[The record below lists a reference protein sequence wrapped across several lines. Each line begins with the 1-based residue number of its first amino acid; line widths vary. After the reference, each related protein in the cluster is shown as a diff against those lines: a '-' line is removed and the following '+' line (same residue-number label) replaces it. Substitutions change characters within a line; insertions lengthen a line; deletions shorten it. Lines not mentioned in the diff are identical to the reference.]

1 MTKNK
6 LDLIFKSYDIRGV
19 YGDSIDQDIA
29 YKIGKAFAEFV
40 TDDTIIVGHDGRVS
54 NIEMLDAFTSG
65 IKSIN
70 KEIIY
75 VGLAPTDTVY
85 SLSGL
90 LKKPGA
96 IITASHN
103 PKNYNGLKLCN
114 AGAIPIGENSGL
126 MDIKKLADRDVEIR
140 IEKFKINDKYLGN
153 EYYEHLKNLVSPESI
168 SQKLNFGIDGG
179 NGVFGAVFDTLNNI
193 YKFNVKS
200 IYLEVDGNFPN
211 HPADPSD
218 ESNLTDLKNLVIDN
232 DLDFG
237 IAFDGDADRGV
248 FIDNLGRVISGSM
261 MTVLISEFL
270 SSQKNEF
277 RVVHNVNVSP
287 HALKMMKN
295 NNIELY
301 KCKVGHSN
309 IKKMM
314 RDVDADFGGEHSA
327 HFYYRDN
334 FYADSAILTLLIFM
348 KLLSSNKGKLS
359 SIIDKYNFPP
369 SSGEINFSV
378 EDINE
383 SISKIESIFEGEFD
397 QTDGLSCLHRN
408 FWFNVRGSN
417 TENKLRINVEA
428 DTQEILDQVLEK
440 ISSSIKL

>member
-19 YGDSIDQDIA
+19 YGESIDQGIA

-40 TDDTIIVGHDGRVS
+40 LDETIIVGHDGRVS

-70 KEIIY
+70 KKIIY
-75 VGLAPTDTVY
+75 AGLVPTDIVY

-90 LKKPGA
+90 LNKPGA

-114 AGAIPIGENSGL
+114 AGAVPIGENSGL
-126 MDIKKLADRDVEIR
+126 KDIKTLAD
-140 IEKFKINDKYLGN
+140 IEVNVNIEELQNNDKN
-153 EYYEHLKNLVSPESI
+153 IVEKYYEHLKNLVSPESI
-168 SQKLNFGIDGG
+168 SQKLAFGIDGG
-179 NGVFGAVFDTLNNI
+179 NGVFGAVFDNLNNI
-193 YKFNVKS
+193 YKFNTKS

-218 ESNLTDLKNLVIDN
+218 ENNLTDLKKLVVDN
-232 DLDFG
+232 NLDFG

-248 FIDNLGRVISGSM
+248 FIDDLGRVISGSM

-270 SSQKNEF
+270 SSKDTQFK
-277 RVVHNVNVSP
+277 VVHNINVSP
-287 HALKMMKN
+287 HALKMMKDK
-295 NNIELY
+295 NIELY

-314 RDVDADFGGEHSA
+314 RDVDANFGGEHSA
-327 HFYYRDN
+327 HFYYKDN

-348 KLLSSNKGKLS
+348 KMLSENNHSIS

-369 SSGEINFSV
+369 SSGEINFVV
-378 EDINE
+378 EDIE
-383 SISKIESIFEGEFD
+383 SSIDKIKNIFDGEFD
-397 QTDGLSCLHRN
+397 NTDGLSCLNSN

-417 TENKLRINVEA
+417 TESKLRINIEA
-428 DTQEILDQVLEK
+428 DNQEILEQVLEK
-440 ISSSIKL
+440 LSSSI

>member
-19 YGDSIDQDIA
+19 YGESLDQDIA

-40 TDDTIIVGHDGRVS
+40 IDDTIIVGHDGRVS
-54 NIEMLDAFTSG
+54 NIEMLNAFTSG

-75 VGLAPTDTVY
+75 VGLVPTDIVY

-90 LKKPGA
+90 LNKPGA

-126 MDIKKLADRDVEIR
+126 KDIKKLADTNIDIHVEEFEIN
-140 IEKFKINDKYLGN
+140 EKYEVD
-153 EYYEHLKNLVSPESI
+153 EYYEHLKKLVSPESI

-179 NGVFGAVFDTLNNI
+179 NGVFGAVFDSLNNI
-193 YKFNVKS
+193 YKFNAKS
-200 IYLEVDGNFPN
+200 IYLKVDGNFPN
-211 HPADPSD
+211 HPADPSE
-218 ESNLTDLKNLVIDN
+218 ESNLTDLKKLVVDN

-248 FIDNLGRVISGSM
+248 FIDDLGRVVSGSM
-261 MTVLISEFL
+261 MTVLIAKFL
-270 SSQKNEF
+270 SSQNSEF
-277 RVVHNVNVSP
+277 KVVHNVNVSP
-287 HALKMMKN
+287 HALKMMKDN
-295 NNIELY
+295 NVELY
-301 KCKVGHSN
+301 KSKVGHSN

-327 HFYYRDN
+327 HFYYREN
-334 FYADSAILTLLIFM
+334 FYADSAILTLLTFM
-348 KLLSSNKGKLS
+348 KMLSKNEEKIS
-359 SIIDKYNFPP
+359 SLIDDYNFPP
-369 SSGEINFSV
+369 SSGEINFAVDDVNKS
-378 EDINE
+378 IN
-383 SISKIESIFEGEFD
+383 KIESIFEGEFD
-397 QTDGLSCLHRN
+397 KTDGLSCLDSN

-440 ISSSIKL
+440 ISSSI

>member
-6 LDLIFKSYDIRGV
+6 LDLIFKSYDIRGI
-19 YGDSIDQDIA
+19 YGDSIDQHVA

-75 VGLAPTDTVY
+75 AGLVPTDIVY

-103 PKNYNGLKLCN
+103 PKNYNGFKLCN

-126 MDIKKLADRDVEIR
+126 KDIKKLANTNDEVH
-140 IEKFKINDKYLGN
+140 IEKFQNNDKYIVSK
-153 EYYEHLKNLVSPESI
+153 YFEHLENLVSPASI
-168 SQKLNFGIDGG
+168 AQKLNFGIDGG
-179 NGVFGAVFDTLNNI
+179 NGVFGAVFDSLNNI
-193 YKFNVKS
+193 YKFNTKS

-218 ESNLTDLKNLVIDN
+218 ETNLTDLKKLVVDN

-248 FIDNLGRVISGSM
+248 FIDDLGRVISGSM
-261 MTVLISEFL
+261 MTVLIAEFL
-270 SSQKNEF
+270 SSQNTEF
-277 RVVHNVNVSP
+277 KVVHNVNVSP
-287 HALKMMKN
+287 HALKVMKD

-348 KLLSSNKGKLS
+348 KMLSENKNKIS
-359 SIIDKYNFPP
+359 SVIDNYNFPP
-369 SSGEINFSV
+369 SSGEVNFAV
-378 EDINE
+378 EDIDSAIN
-383 SISKIESIFEGEFD
+383 KIESIFEGEFD
-397 QTDGLSCLHRN
+397 KTDGLSCLHSD

-417 TENKLRINVEA
+417 TETKLRINVEA
-428 DTQEILDQVLEK
+428 DTQEILEQVLEK
-440 ISSSIKL
+440 ISISIQL

>member
-19 YGDSIDQDIA
+19 FGDSIDQDIV
-29 YKIGKAFAEFV
+29 YKIGKAFAEFI
-40 TDDTIIVGHDGRVS
+40 TDDTIIVGHDGRIS

-70 KEIIY
+70 KEIMYI
-75 VGLAPTDTVY
+75 GLVPTDVVY

-126 MDIKKLADRDVEIR
+126 KDIKKLADTNNEIY
-140 IEKFKINDKYLGN
+140 IEKFQDNDKYVFS

-179 NGVFGAVFDTLNNI
+179 NGVFGAIFDSLNDI

-218 ESNLTDLKNLVIDN
+218 ESNLTDLKNLVVDN
-232 DLDFG
+232 GLDFG

-248 FIDNLGRVISGSM
+248 FIDDLGRVISGSM
-261 MTVLISEFL
+261 MTVLIAEFL
-270 SSQKNEF
+270 SSQKKEF

-287 HALKMMKN
+287 HALNMMKN
-295 NNIELY
+295 NNVELH

-327 HFYYRDN
+327 HFYYRNN

-348 KLLSSNKGKLS
+348 KMLSKNKKKIS
-359 SIIDKYNFPP
+359 SVIDYYNFPP
-369 SSGEINFSV
+369 CSGEINFVV
-378 EDINE
+378 EDVNR

-397 QTDGLSCLHRN
+397 KTDGLSCLHQN

-417 TENKLRINVEA
+417 TENKLRVNVEA
-428 DTQEILDQVLEK
+428 VTQEILDQVLKK
-440 ISSSIKL
+440 ISSSI

>member
-19 YGDSIDQDIA
+19 FGDSIDQDIV
-29 YKIGKAFAEFV
+29 YKIGKAFAEFI
-40 TDDTIIVGHDGRVS
+40 TGDTIIIGHDGRIS
-54 NIEMLDAFTSG
+54 NIKMLDAFTSG

-75 VGLAPTDTVY
+75 IGLVPTDVVY

-126 MDIKKLADRDVEIR
+126 KDIKKLADTNNEIY
-140 IEKFKINDKYLGN
+140 IEKFQNNDKYVFS

-179 NGVFGAVFDTLNNI
+179 NGVFGAIFDSLNDI

-218 ESNLTDLKNLVIDN
+218 ESNLTDLKNLVVDN

-248 FIDNLGRVISGSM
+248 FIDDLGRVISGSM
-261 MTVLISEFL
+261 MTVLITEFL
-270 SSQKNEF
+270 SSQKKEF

-287 HALKMMKN
+287 HALNMMKN
-295 NNIELY
+295 NNVELH

-327 HFYYRDN
+327 HFYYRNN

-348 KLLSSNKGKLS
+348 KMLSKNKKKIS
-359 SIIDKYNFPP
+359 SVIDNYNFPP
-369 SSGEINFSV
+369 CSGEINFVV
-378 EDINE
+378 EDVNRSIN
-383 SISKIESIFEGEFD
+383 KIESIFEGEFD
-397 QTDGLSCLHRN
+397 KTDGLSCLHQN

-428 DTQEILDQVLEK
+428 VTQEILDQVLEK
-440 ISSSIKL
+440 ISSSI

>member
-6 LDLIFKSYDIRGV
+6 LDLIFKSYDIRGI
-19 YGDSIDQDIA
+19 YGDSIDQHVA

-75 VGLAPTDTVY
+75 AGLVPTDIVY

-126 MDIKKLADRDVEIR
+126 KDIKKLANTNDEVH
-140 IEKFKINDKYLGN
+140 IEKFQNNDKYIVSK
-153 EYYEHLKNLVSPESI
+153 YFEHLENLVSPASI

-179 NGVFGAVFDTLNNI
+179 NGVFGAVFDSLNNI
-193 YKFNVKS
+193 YKFNTKS

-218 ESNLTDLKNLVIDN
+218 ETNLTDLKKLVVDN

-248 FIDNLGRVISGSM
+248 FIDDLGRVISGSM
-261 MTVLISEFL
+261 MTVLIAEFL
-270 SSQKNEF
+270 SSQNTEF
-277 RVVHNVNVSP
+277 KVVHNVNVSP
-287 HALKMMKN
+287 HALKMMKD

-348 KLLSSNKGKLS
+348 KMLSENKNKIS
-359 SIIDKYNFPP
+359 SVIDNYNFPP
-369 SSGEINFSV
+369 SSGEVNFAV
-378 EDINE
+378 EDIDSAIN
-383 SISKIESIFEGEFD
+383 KIESIFEGEFD
-397 QTDGLSCLHRN
+397 KTDGLSYLHSD

-417 TENKLRINVEA
+417 TETKLRINVEA

-440 ISSSIKL
+440 ISSSI

>member
-19 YGDSIDQDIA
+19 YGESLDQDIA

-40 TDDTIIVGHDGRVS
+40 ADDTIIVGHDGRVS
-54 NIEMLDAFTSG
+54 NIEMLNAFTSG

-75 VGLAPTDTVY
+75 VGLVPTDIVY

-90 LKKPGA
+90 LNKPGA

-126 MDIKKLADRDVEIR
+126 KDIKKLADTNIDIYVE
-140 IEKFKINDKYLGN
+140 EFEINDKYEVD
-153 EYYEHLKNLVSPESI
+153 EYYEHLKKLVSPESI

-179 NGVFGAVFDTLNNI
+179 NGVFGAVFDSLNNI
-193 YKFNVKS
+193 YKFNAKS
-200 IYLEVDGNFPN
+200 IYLKVDGNFPN
-211 HPADPSD
+211 HPADPSE
-218 ESNLTDLKNLVIDN
+218 ESNLTDLKKLVVDN

-248 FIDNLGRVISGSM
+248 FIDDLGRVVSGSM
-261 MTVLISEFL
+261 MTVLIAKFL
-270 SSQKNEF
+270 SSQNSEF
-277 RVVHNVNVSP
+277 KVVHNVNVSP
-287 HALKMMKN
+287 HALKMMKDN
-295 NNIELY
+295 NVELY
-301 KCKVGHSN
+301 KSKVGHSN

-327 HFYYRDN
+327 HFYYREN
-334 FYADSAILTLLIFM
+334 FYADSAILTLLTFM
-348 KLLSSNKGKLS
+348 KMLSKNEEKIS
-359 SIIDKYNFPP
+359 SLIDDYNFPP
-369 SSGEINFSV
+369 SSGEINFAV
-378 EDINE
+378 DDINK
-383 SISKIESIFEGEFD
+383 SINKIESIFEGEFD
-397 QTDGLSCLHRN
+397 KTDGLSYLDSN

-440 ISSSIKL
+440 ISSSI

>member
-40 TDDTIIVGHDGRVS
+40 TDDAIIVGHDGRVS

-65 IKSIN
+65 IKSLN

-75 VGLAPTDTVY
+75 VGLVPTDIVY

-90 LKKPGA
+90 LNKPGA

-126 MDIKKLADRDVEIR
+126 KDIKKLANTNIDIYVE
-140 IEKFKINDKYLGN
+140 EFENNDKYEVS
-153 EYYEHLKNLVSPESI
+153 EYYEHLKKLVSPESI

-334 FYADSAILTLLIFM
+334 FYADSAILTLLTFM
-348 KLLSSNKGKLS
+348 KMLSKNKEKIS
-359 SIIDKYNFPP
+359 SVIDDYNFPP
-369 SSGEINFSV
+369 SSGEINFAV
-378 EDINE
+378 EDVNKSIN
-383 SISKIESIFEGEFD
+383 KIESIFEGEFD
-397 QTDGLSCLHRN
+397 KTDGLSCLDSN
-408 FWFNVRGSN
+408 FWFNIRGSN

-440 ISSSIKL
+440 ISSSI

>member
-6 LDLIFKSYDIRGV
+6 LDLIFKSYDIRGI
-19 YGDSIDQDIA
+19 YGDSIDQHVA

-75 VGLAPTDTVY
+75 AGLVPTDIVY

-114 AGAIPIGENSGL
+114 AGAIPIGEDSGL
-126 MDIKKLADRDVEIR
+126 KDIKKLANTNDEVH
-140 IEKFKINDKYLGN
+140 IEKFQNNDKYIVSK
-153 EYYEHLKNLVSPESI
+153 YFEHLENLVSPASI

-179 NGVFGAVFDTLNNI
+179 NGVFGAVFDSLNNI
-193 YKFNVKS
+193 YKFNTKS

-218 ESNLTDLKNLVIDN
+218 ETNLTDLKKLVVDN

-248 FIDNLGRVISGSM
+248 FIDDLGRVISGSM
-261 MTVLISEFL
+261 MTVLIAEFL
-270 SSQKNEF
+270 SSQNTEF
-277 RVVHNVNVSP
+277 KVVHNVNVSP
-287 HALKMMKN
+287 HALKMMKD

-348 KLLSSNKGKLS
+348 KMLSENKNKIS
-359 SIIDKYNFPP
+359 SVIDSYDFPP
-369 SSGEINFSV
+369 SSGEVNFAV
-378 EDINE
+378 EDIDSAIN
-383 SISKIESIFEGEFD
+383 KIESIFEGEFD
-397 QTDGLSCLHRN
+397 KTDGLSCLHSD

-417 TENKLRINVEA
+417 TETKLRINVEA
-428 DTQEILDQVLEK
+428 DTQEILEQVLEK
-440 ISSSIKL
+440 ISISIQL

>member
-6 LDLIFKSYDIRGV
+6 LDLIFKSYDIRGI
-19 YGDSIDQDIA
+19 YGDSIDQEIA

-40 TDDTIIVGHDGRVS
+40 SDDTIIVGHDGRIS

-65 IKSIN
+65 IKSTN

-75 VGLAPTDTVY
+75 VGLVPTDTVY

-126 MDIKKLADRDVEIR
+126 MDIKKLADRNVEIR
-140 IEKFKINDKYLGN
+140 IEKFKINDKHLGN

-270 SSQKNEF
+270 STQKNQF

-348 KLLSSNKGKLS
+348 KLLSNNKDKLS
-359 SIIDKYNFPP
+359 LIIDNYNFPP

-440 ISSSIKL
+440 ISSSI

>member
-6 LDLIFKSYDIRGV
+6 LDLIFKSYDIRGI
-19 YGDSIDQDIA
+19 YGDSIDQHVA

-75 VGLAPTDTVY
+75 AGLVPTDIVY

-114 AGAIPIGENSGL
+114 TGAIPIGENSGL
-126 MDIKKLADRDVEIR
+126 KDIKKLANTNDEVH
-140 IEKFKINDKYLGN
+140 IEKFQNNDKYIVSK
-153 EYYEHLKNLVSPESI
+153 YFEHLENLVSPASI

-179 NGVFGAVFDTLNNI
+179 NGVFGAVFDSLNNI
-193 YKFNVKS
+193 YKFNTKS

-218 ESNLTDLKNLVIDN
+218 ETNLTDLKKLVVDN

-248 FIDNLGRVISGSM
+248 FIDDLGRVISGSM
-261 MTVLISEFL
+261 MTVLIAEFL
-270 SSQKNEF
+270 SSQNTEF
-277 RVVHNVNVSP
+277 KVVHNVNVSP
-287 HALKMMKN
+287 HALKMMKD

-348 KLLSSNKGKLS
+348 KMLSENKNKIS
-359 SIIDKYNFPP
+359 SVIDSYDFPP
-369 SSGEINFSV
+369 SSGEVNFAV
-378 EDINE
+378 EDIDSAIN
-383 SISKIESIFEGEFD
+383 KIESIFEGEFD
-397 QTDGLSCLHRN
+397 KTDGLSCLHSD

-417 TENKLRINVEA
+417 TETKLRINVEA
-428 DTQEILDQVLEK
+428 DTQEILEQVLEK
-440 ISSSIKL
+440 ISISI

>member
-19 YGDSIDQDIA
+19 YGDTIDQDIA
-29 YKIGKAFAEFV
+29 YKIGKAFAKFV
-40 TDDTIIVGHDGRVS
+40 SDDTIIVGHDGRIS
-54 NIEMLDAFTSG
+54 NIDMLDAFTSG

-75 VGLAPTDTVY
+75 AGLVPTDIVY

-114 AGAIPIGENSGL
+114 AGAVPIGENSGL
-126 MDIKKLADRDVEIR
+126 KDIKKLAD
-140 IEKFKINDKYLGN
+140 INDEIYIEEFQNNEKYIVGD
-153 EYYEHLKNLVSPESI
+153 YYEHLKNLVSPESI

-179 NGVFGAVFDTLNNI
+179 NGVFGAIFDSLNNI
-193 YKFNVKS
+193 YKFNAKS
-200 IYLEVDGNFPN
+200 IYLEVDGHFPN

-218 ESNLTDLKNLVIDN
+218 ETNLIDLKKLVADN

-248 FIDNLGRVISGSM
+248 FIDDLGRVISGSM
-261 MTVLISEFL
+261 MTVLIAEFL
-270 SSQKNEF
+270 SSQKTQF
-277 RVVHNVNVSP
+277 KVVHNVNVSP

-314 RDVDADFGGEHSA
+314 REVDADFGGEHSA

-348 KLLSSNKGKLS
+348 KMLSENKKKIS
-359 SIIDKYNFPP
+359 SIIDNYNFPP
-369 SSGEINFSV
+369 SSGEVNFDV
-378 EDINE
+378 EDINS
-383 SISKIESIFEGEFD
+383 SINKIERIFEGKFD
-397 QTDGLSCLHRN
+397 KTDGLSCFHSN

-417 TENKLRINVEA
+417 TETKLRINVEA

-440 ISSSIKL
+440 ISSSI

>member
-19 YGDSIDQDIA
+19 YGESIDQDIA

-40 TDDTIIVGHDGRVS
+40 IDDTIIVGHDGRVS

-75 VGLAPTDTVY
+75 VGLVPTDIVY

-90 LKKPGA
+90 LNKPGA

-126 MDIKKLADRDVEIR
+126 KDIKQLADTNIDIHVE
-140 IEKFKINDKYLGN
+140 EFENNDKYEVS
-153 EYYEHLKNLVSPESI
+153 EYFEHLKKLVSPESI
-168 SQKLNFGIDGG
+168 SQKLKFGIDGG
-179 NGVFGAVFDTLNNI
+179 NGVFGAVFDSLNNI
-193 YKFNVKS
+193 YKFNAKS
-200 IYLEVDGNFPN
+200 IYLKVDGNFPN
-211 HPADPSD
+211 HPADPSE
-218 ESNLTDLKNLVIDN
+218 ESNLTDLKKLVVDN

-248 FIDNLGRVISGSM
+248 FIDDLGRVISGSM

-348 KLLSSNKGKLS
+348 KLLSSNKEKLS
-359 SIIDKYNFPP
+359 SIIDNYNFPP

-440 ISSSIKL
+440 ISSSI

>member
-40 TDDTIIVGHDGRVS
+40 IHDTIIVGHDGRVS

-75 VGLAPTDTVY
+75 VGLVPTDIVY

-90 LKKPGA
+90 LDKPGA

-126 MDIKKLADRDVEIR
+126 KDIKKLADTNIDIYVE
-140 IEKFKINDKYLGN
+140 EFENNDIYEVS
-153 EYYEHLKNLVSPESI
+153 EYYEHLKKLVSPESI

-179 NGVFGAVFDTLNNI
+179 NGVFGAVFDSLNNI
-193 YKFNVKS
+193 YKFNAKS

-211 HPADPSD
+211 HPANPSE
-218 ESNLTDLKNLVIDN
+218 ESNLTDLKKLVVDN

-248 FIDNLGRVISGSM
+248 FIDDLGRVISGSM
-261 MTVLISEFL
+261 MTVLIAKFL
-270 SSQKNEF
+270 SSQNSEF
-277 RVVHNVNVSP
+277 KVVHNVNVSP
-287 HALKMMKN
+287 HALKMMKDN
-295 NNIELY
+295 NVKLY
-301 KCKVGHSN
+301 KSKVGHSN

-348 KLLSSNKGKLS
+348 KMLSKNKQKIS
-359 SIIDKYNFPP
+359 SAIDDYNFPP
-369 SSGEINFSV
+369 SSGEINFAV
-378 EDINE
+378 EDVNKSIN
-383 SISKIESIFEGEFD
+383 KIESIFEGEFD
-397 QTDGLSCLHRN
+397 KTDGLSCLDSN

-417 TENKLRINVEA
+417 TENKLRINIEA

-440 ISSSIKL
+440 ISSSI

>member
-19 YGDSIDQDIA
+19 YGESIDQDIT

-40 TDDTIIVGHDGRVS
+40 LDETIIVGHDGRVS

-70 KEIIY
+70 KKIIY
-75 VGLAPTDTVY
+75 AGLVPTDIVY

-90 LKKPGA
+90 LNKPGA
-96 IITASHN
+96 VITASHN

-114 AGAIPIGENSGL
+114 AGAVPIGENSGL
-126 MDIKKLADRDVEIR
+126 KDIKKLAD
-140 IEKFKINDKYLGN
+140 IEVTVNIEELQKNDKN
-153 EYYEHLKNLVSPESI
+153 IVEKYYEHLKNLVSPESI
-168 SQKLNFGIDGG
+168 SQKLDFGIDGG
-179 NGVFGAVFDTLNNI
+179 NGVFGAVFDNLNNI
-193 YKFNVKS
+193 YKFNTKS

-218 ESNLTDLKNLVIDN
+218 ENNLTDLKKLVVDN
-232 DLDFG
+232 NLDFG

-248 FIDNLGRVISGSM
+248 FIDDLGRVISGSM

-270 SSQKNEF
+270 SSKDAQFK
-277 RVVHNVNVSP
+277 VVHNINVSP
-287 HALKMMKN
+287 HALKMMKDK
-295 NNIELY
+295 NIELY

-314 RDVDADFGGEHSA
+314 RDVDANFGGEHSA
-327 HFYYRDN
+327 HFYYKDN

-348 KLLSSNKGKLS
+348 KMLSENNHSIS
-359 SIIDKYNFPP
+359 SIIDKYKFPP
-369 SSGEINFSV
+369 SSGEINFVV
-378 EDINE
+378 EDIE
-383 SISKIESIFEGEFD
+383 SSIDKIKNIFDGEFD
-397 QTDGLSCLHRN
+397 NTDGLSCLNNN

-417 TENKLRINVEA
+417 TESKLRINIEA
-428 DTQEILDQVLEK
+428 ENQEILDQVLEK
-440 ISSSIKL
+440 ISSSI

>member
-1 MTKNK
+1 
-6 LDLIFKSYDIRGV
+6 
-19 YGDSIDQDIA
+19 
-29 YKIGKAFAEFV
+29 
-40 TDDTIIVGHDGRVS
+40 
-54 NIEMLDAFTSG
+54 
-65 IKSIN
+65 
-70 KEIIY
+70 
-75 VGLAPTDTVY
+75 
-85 SLSGL
+85 
-90 LKKPGA
+90 
-96 IITASHN
+96 
-103 PKNYNGLKLCN
+103 
-114 AGAIPIGENSGL
+114 
-126 MDIKKLADRDVEIR
+126 MDIKKLADRNVEIR
-140 IEKFKINDKYLGN
+140 IEKFQNNDKYLGN

-295 NNIELY
+295 NDVELY

-348 KLLSSNKGKLS
+348 KMLSNSKQKIS
-359 SIIDKYNFPP
+359 SIIDNYNFPP

-397 QTDGLSCLHRN
+397 QTDGLSCVHRN

-440 ISSSIKL
+440 ISSSI

>member
-40 TDDTIIVGHDGRVS
+40 REDTIIVGHDGRVS

-75 VGLAPTDTVY
+75 VGLVPTDIVY

-90 LKKPGA
+90 LNKPGA

-126 MDIKKLADRDVEIR
+126 KDIKKLANTNIDIYVE
-140 IEKFKINDKYLGN
+140 EFENNDKYEVS
-153 EYYEHLKNLVSPESI
+153 EYYEHLKKLVSPESI

-348 KLLSSNKGKLS
+348 KLLSSNKEKLS
-359 SIIDKYNFPP
+359 SIIDNYNFPP

-440 ISSSIKL
+440 ISSSI

>member
-6 LDLIFKSYDIRGV
+6 LDLIFKSYDIRGI

-40 TDDTIIVGHDGRVS
+40 TDEAIIVGHDGRVS

-65 IKSIN
+65 IKSLN

-75 VGLAPTDTVY
+75 VGLVPTDIVY

-90 LKKPGA
+90 LNKPGA

-126 MDIKKLADRDVEIR
+126 KDIKKLANTNIDIYVEEFENNDTYDVC
-140 IEKFKINDKYLGN
+140 
-153 EYYEHLKNLVSPESI
+153 EYYEHLKKLVSPESI

-179 NGVFGAVFDTLNNI
+179 NGVFGAVFDSLNNI
-193 YKFNVKS
+193 YKFNAKS

-211 HPADPSD
+211 HPADPSE
-218 ESNLTDLKNLVIDN
+218 ESNLTDLKKLVVDN
-232 DLDFG
+232 NLDFG

-248 FIDNLGRVISGSM
+248 FIDDLGRVISGSM
-261 MTVLISEFL
+261 MTVLIAKFL
-270 SSQKNEF
+270 SSQNSEF
-277 RVVHNVNVSP
+277 KVVHNVNVSP
-287 HALKMMKN
+287 HALKILKN
-295 NNIELY
+295 NNVELY

-334 FYADSAILTLLIFM
+334 FYADSAILTLLTFM
-348 KLLSSNKGKLS
+348 KMLSKNKEKIS
-359 SIIDKYNFPP
+359 SVIDDYNFPP
-369 SSGEINFSV
+369 SSGEINFAV
-378 EDINE
+378 DDINE
-383 SISKIESIFEGEFD
+383 SIRKIESIFEGEFD
-397 QTDGLSCLHRN
+397 KTDGLSCLDSN
-408 FWFNVRGSN
+408 FWFNIRGSN

-440 ISSSIKL
+440 ISSSI

>member
-40 TDDTIIVGHDGRVS
+40 RDDTIIVGHDGRVS

-75 VGLAPTDTVY
+75 VGLVPTDTVY

-126 MDIKKLADRDVEIR
+126 MDIKKLADRNIEIR

-348 KLLSSNKGKLS
+348 KLLSSNKEKLS
-359 SIIDKYNFPP
+359 SIIDNYNFPP

-378 EDINE
+378 EDIND

-440 ISSSIKL
+440 ISSSI

>member
-6 LDLIFKSYDIRGV
+6 LDLIFKSYDIRGI
-19 YGDSIDQDIA
+19 YGDSIDQHVA

-75 VGLAPTDTVY
+75 AGLVPTDIVY

-103 PKNYNGLKLCN
+103 PKSYNGLKLCN

-126 MDIKKLADRDVEIR
+126 KDIKKLANTNDEVH
-140 IEKFKINDKYLGN
+140 IEKFQNNDKYIVSK
-153 EYYEHLKNLVSPESI
+153 YFEHLENLVSPASI

-179 NGVFGAVFDTLNNI
+179 NGVFGAVFDSLNNI
-193 YKFNVKS
+193 YKFNTKS

-218 ESNLTDLKNLVIDN
+218 ETNLTDLKKLVVDN

-248 FIDNLGRVISGSM
+248 FIDDLGRVISGSM
-261 MTVLISEFL
+261 MTVLIAEFL
-270 SSQKNEF
+270 SSQNTEF
-277 RVVHNVNVSP
+277 KVVHNVNVSP
-287 HALKMMKN
+287 HALKMMKD

-348 KLLSSNKGKLS
+348 KMLSENKNKIS
-359 SIIDKYNFPP
+359 SVIDNYNFPP
-369 SSGEINFSV
+369 SSGEVNFAV
-378 EDINE
+378 EDIDSAIN
-383 SISKIESIFEGEFD
+383 KIESIFEGEFD
-397 QTDGLSCLHRN
+397 KTDGLSCLHSD

-417 TENKLRINVEA
+417 TETKLRINVEA
-428 DTQEILDQVLEK
+428 DTQEILEQVLEK
-440 ISSSIKL
+440 ISISIQL

>member
-19 YGDSIDQDIA
+19 YGESIDQGIA

-40 TDDTIIVGHDGRVS
+40 LDETIIVGHDGRVS

-70 KEIIY
+70 KKIIY
-75 VGLAPTDTVY
+75 AGLVPTDIVY

-90 LKKPGA
+90 LNKPGA

-114 AGAIPIGENSGL
+114 AGAVPIGENSGL
-126 MDIKKLADRDVEIR
+126 KDIKKLAD
-140 IEKFKINDKYLGN
+140 IEVNVNIEELQNNDKN
-153 EYYEHLKNLVSPESI
+153 IVEKYYEHLKNLVSPESI
-168 SQKLNFGIDGG
+168 SQKLTFGIDGG
-179 NGVFGAVFDTLNNI
+179 NGVFGAVFDSLNNI
-193 YKFNVKS
+193 YKFNTKS

-218 ESNLTDLKNLVIDN
+218 ENNLTDLKKLVVDN
-232 DLDFG
+232 NLDFG

-248 FIDNLGRVISGSM
+248 FIDDLGRVISGSM
-261 MTVLISEFL
+261 MTVLISDFL
-270 SSQKNEF
+270 SSKDTQFK
-277 RVVHNVNVSP
+277 VVHNINVSP
-287 HALKMMKN
+287 YALKMMKDK
-295 NNIELY
+295 NIELH

-314 RDVDADFGGEHSA
+314 RDVDANFGGEHSA
-327 HFYYRDN
+327 HFYYKDN

-348 KLLSSNKGKLS
+348 KMLSENNHSIS

-369 SSGEINFSV
+369 SSGEINFVV
-378 EDINE
+378 EDIEN
-383 SISKIESIFEGEFD
+383 SIDKIKNIFEGEFD
-397 QTDGLSCLHRN
+397 LTDGLSCLNSN

-417 TENKLRINVEA
+417 TESKLRINIEA
-428 DTQEILDQVLEK
+428 DNQEILEQVLEK
-440 ISSSIKL
+440 ISSSI

>member
-6 LDLIFKSYDIRGV
+6 LDLIFKSYDIRGI
-19 YGDSIDQDIA
+19 YGDSIDQEIA

-40 TDDTIIVGHDGRVS
+40 PDDNIIVGHDGRIS

-70 KEIIY
+70 KEIFY
-75 VGLAPTDTVY
+75 VGLVPTDTVY

-126 MDIKKLADRDVEIR
+126 KDIKKLADTNNEIY
-140 IEKFKINDKYLGN
+140 IEKFQDNDKYVFS

-179 NGVFGAVFDTLNNI
+179 NGVFGAIFDSLNDI

-270 SSQKNEF
+270 STQKKQF

-287 HALKMMKN
+287 HALNMMKN
-295 NNIELY
+295 NNVELY

-348 KLLSSNKGKLS
+348 KLLSTNKEKLNL
-359 SIIDKYNFPP
+359 IIDNYDFPP
-369 SSGEINFSV
+369 SSGEINFAV
-378 EDINE
+378 EDINK

-397 QTDGLSCLHRN
+397 HTDGLSCLHKN

-417 TENKLRINVEA
+417 TENKLRINIEA
-428 DTQEILDQVLEK
+428 DTQEILDQVLKK
-440 ISSSIKL
+440 ISSSI

>member
-19 YGDSIDQDIA
+19 FGDSIDQDIV
-29 YKIGKAFAEFV
+29 YKIGKAFAEFI
-40 TDDTIIVGHDGRVS
+40 TDDTIIVGHDGRIS

-70 KEIIY
+70 KEIMYI
-75 VGLAPTDTVY
+75 GLVPTDVVY

-126 MDIKKLADRDVEIR
+126 KDIKKLADTNNEIY
-140 IEKFKINDKYLGN
+140 IEKFQDNDKYVFS

-179 NGVFGAVFDTLNNI
+179 NGVFGAIFDSLNDI

-218 ESNLTDLKNLVIDN
+218 ESNLTDLKNLVVDN
-232 DLDFG
+232 GLDFG

-248 FIDNLGRVISGSM
+248 FIDDLGRVISGSM
-261 MTVLISEFL
+261 MTVLIAEFL
-270 SSQKNEF
+270 SSQKKEF

-287 HALKMMKN
+287 HALNMMEN
-295 NNIELY
+295 NNVELH

-327 HFYYRDN
+327 HFYYRNN

-348 KLLSSNKGKLS
+348 KMLSKNKKKIS
-359 SIIDKYNFPP
+359 SVIDYYNFPP
-369 SSGEINFSV
+369 CSGEINFVV
-378 EDINE
+378 EDVNR

-397 QTDGLSCLHRN
+397 KTDGLSCLHQN

-417 TENKLRINVEA
+417 TENKLRVNVEA
-428 DTQEILDQVLEK
+428 VTQEILDQVLKK
-440 ISSSIKL
+440 ISSSI

>member
-6 LDLIFKSYDIRGV
+6 LDLIFKSYDIRGI
-19 YGDSIDQDIA
+19 YGDSIDQEIA
-29 YKIGKAFAEFV
+29 YKIGKAFSEFV
-40 TDDTIIVGHDGRVS
+40 PDDNIIVGHDGRIS

-75 VGLAPTDTVY
+75 VGLVPTDTVY

-90 LKKPGA
+90 LEKPGA

-126 MDIKKLADRDVEIR
+126 MDIKKLADRNVEKR

-179 NGVFGAVFDTLNNI
+179 NGVFGAIFDTLNNI

-261 MTVLISEFL
+261 MTVLISDFL
-270 SSQKNEF
+270 STQKNQF

-295 NNIELY
+295 NNVELY

-348 KLLSSNKGKLS
+348 KLLSNNKDKLS
-359 SIIDKYNFPP
+359 LIIDNYNFPP
-369 SSGEINFSV
+369 SSGEINFAV

-383 SISKIESIFEGEFD
+383 SISKIERIFEGEFD
-397 QTDGLSCLHRN
+397 HTDGLSCLHKN

-417 TENKLRINVEA
+417 TENKLRINIEA

-440 ISSSIKL
+440 ISSSI

>member
-19 YGDSIDQDIA
+19 FGDSIDQDIV
-29 YKIGKAFAEFV
+29 YKIGKAFAEFI
-40 TDDTIIVGHDGRVS
+40 TCDTIIVGHDGRIS
-54 NIEMLDAFTSG
+54 NIEMLDACTSG

-75 VGLAPTDTVY
+75 IGLVPTDVVY

-126 MDIKKLADRDVEIR
+126 KDIKKLADTNNEIY
-140 IEKFKINDKYLGN
+140 IEKFQDNDKYVFS

-179 NGVFGAVFDTLNNI
+179 NGVFGAIFDSLNDM

-218 ESNLTDLKNLVIDN
+218 ESNLTDLKNLVVDN
-232 DLDFG
+232 GLDFG

-248 FIDNLGRVISGSM
+248 FIDDLGRVISGSM
-261 MTVLISEFL
+261 MTVLIAEFL
-270 SSQKNEF
+270 SSQKKEF

-287 HALKMMKN
+287 HALNMMEN
-295 NNIELY
+295 NNVELH

-327 HFYYRDN
+327 HFYYRNN

-348 KLLSSNKGKLS
+348 KMLSKNKKKIS
-359 SIIDKYNFPP
+359 SVIDYYNFPP
-369 SSGEINFSV
+369 CSGEINFVV
-378 EDINE
+378 EDVNR

-397 QTDGLSCLHRN
+397 KTDGLSCLHQN

-417 TENKLRINVEA
+417 TENKLRVNVEA
-428 DTQEILDQVLEK
+428 VTQEILDQVLKK
-440 ISSSIKL
+440 ISSSI

>member
-6 LDLIFKSYDIRGV
+6 LDLIFKSYDIRGI
-19 YGDSIDQDIA
+19 YGDSIDQHVA

-75 VGLAPTDTVY
+75 AGLVPTDIVY

-126 MDIKKLADRDVEIR
+126 KDIKKLANTNDEVH
-140 IEKFKINDKYLGN
+140 IEKFQNNDKYIVSK
-153 EYYEHLKNLVSPESI
+153 YFEHLENLVSPASI

-179 NGVFGAVFDTLNNI
+179 NGVFGAVFDSLNNI
-193 YKFNVKS
+193 YKFNTKS

-218 ESNLTDLKNLVIDN
+218 ETNLTDLKKLVVDN

-248 FIDNLGRVISGSM
+248 FIDDLGRVISGSM
-261 MTVLISEFL
+261 MTVLIAEFL
-270 SSQKNEF
+270 SSQNTEF
-277 RVVHNVNVSP
+277 KVVHNVNVSP
-287 HALKMMKN
+287 HALKMMKD

-348 KLLSSNKGKLS
+348 KMLSENKNKIS
-359 SIIDKYNFPP
+359 SVIDNYNFPP
-369 SSGEINFSV
+369 SSGEVNFAV
-378 EDINE
+378 EDIDSAIN
-383 SISKIESIFEGEFD
+383 KIESIFEGEFD
-397 QTDGLSCLHRN
+397 KTDGLSCLHSD

-417 TENKLRINVEA
+417 TETKLRINIEA
-428 DTQEILDQVLEK
+428 DTQEILEQVLEK
-440 ISSSIKL
+440 ISISI

>member
-6 LDLIFKSYDIRGV
+6 LDLIFKSYDIRGI
-19 YGDSIDQDIA
+19 YGDSIDQHVA

-75 VGLAPTDTVY
+75 AGLVPTDIVY

-114 AGAIPIGENSGL
+114 AGAIPIGEDSGL
-126 MDIKKLADRDVEIR
+126 KDIKKLANTNDEVH
-140 IEKFKINDKYLGN
+140 IEKFQNNDKYIVSK
-153 EYYEHLKNLVSPESI
+153 YFEHLENLVSPASI

-179 NGVFGAVFDTLNNI
+179 NGVFGAVFDSLNNI
-193 YKFNVKS
+193 YKFNTKS

-218 ESNLTDLKNLVIDN
+218 ETNLTDLKKLVVDN

-248 FIDNLGRVISGSM
+248 FIDDLGRVISGSM
-261 MTVLISEFL
+261 MTVLIAEFL
-270 SSQKNEF
+270 SSQNTEF
-277 RVVHNVNVSP
+277 KVVHNVNVSP
-287 HALKMMKN
+287 HALKMMKD

-348 KLLSSNKGKLS
+348 KMLSENKNKIS
-359 SIIDKYNFPP
+359 SVIDSYDFPP
-369 SSGEINFSV
+369 SSGEVNFAV
-378 EDINE
+378 EDIDSAIN
-383 SISKIESIFEGEFD
+383 KIESIFEGEFD
-397 QTDGLSCLHRN
+397 KTDGLSCLHSD

-417 TENKLRINVEA
+417 TETKLRINVEA
-428 DTQEILDQVLEK
+428 DTQEILERVLEK
-440 ISSSIKL
+440 ISISI